1 MASRVRIFPW
11 SCTALLRPRL
21 RLRARPPRS
30 SRAWLTPCRK
40 NPAAHPGGGRR
51 RGAAGDRVRGS
62 SPAPHRRH
70 ERLPSA
76 TGYRIPPVPHR
87 LEPCPA
93 SPTRVPPP
101 RHRLSNTSGTPPA
114 RALPR
119 IADTVCGGA
128 PGKTRPVLIPAGARP
143 PQPRRVPA
151 SRPTPP
157 CSRPLLPVSTELKAL
172 RCIDAAPHRAP
183 APRRRSRRLPSAGT
197 PWHGQTM
204 PWCVCVCVCVCGR
217 VFACVFAG
225 LPRPAPPLRTSEP
238 GCFKGAGPVR
248 PCGAAGARGRVRF
261 RGV

>member
-93 SPTRVPPP
+93 SPTRAPPP
-101 RHRLSNTSGTPPA
+101 RHRLSNTSRTPPA

-119 IADTVCGGA
+119 IADTIGGGA
-128 PGKTRPVLIPAGARP
+128 PRQTRPVRRSQRPPARRGADHASPPMRRGTMKRNGHEKRSFHGPADLLQRGRPRPPRPRRGRAGAG
-143 PQPRRVPA
+143 A
-151 SRPTPP
+151 
-157 CSRPLLPVSTELKAL
+157 VSGCVTGMFMATVDLSSVNYFIELT
-172 RCIDAAPHRAP
+172 II
-183 APRRRSRRLPSAGT
+183 
-197 PWHGQTM
+197 
-204 PWCVCVCVCVCGR
+204 
-217 VFACVFAG
+217 
-225 LPRPAPPLRTSEP
+225 
-238 GCFKGAGPVR
+238 
-248 PCGAAGARGRVRF
+248 RVRF
-261 RGV
+261 V